1 MNDEYYYVYILTDRH
16 NTILY
21 VGGSTRI
28 GRSILEPKNE
38 EDDDYIRRFKL
49 QKLVYYEAI
58 NNKQSA
64 EFRKKQLKRW
74 RREWKINLIGVAN
87 PTFKDLYE
95 RFN

>member
-1 MNDEYYYVYILTDRH
+1 MREEYYYIYILTDRH

-21 VGGSTRI
+21 VGGASHI

-38 EDDDYIRRFKL
+38 EDDEYIRKFKL
-49 QKLVYYEAI
+49 QKLIYYEAI
-58 NNKQSA
+58 SNPETA

-74 RREWKINLIGVAN
+74 RREWKINLIKASN
-87 PTFKDLYE
+87 PSFKDLYY